1 MAGIARAK
9 MSINIGIIG
18 LAKSGRTT
26 IFNALTKGKADT
38 SGHIEKGLI
47 PHIGV
52 AKVPEPRL
60 KTLADMLH
68 PKRIVPAEATY
79 IDIAAS
85 VKSLVKD
92 KAIGGQLLAQLSNVD
107 ALINVVRAFTDETI
121 PHIEGSVDV
130 DRDIDTMNLE
140 LAFSDLALLERRL
153 ERISISLKGAKQPE
167 RQGLLREQ
175 ELLMRV
181 KAELEKDIP
190 IREIGLTNGEAK
202 IMASYQFLT
211 AKPLLTVVNI
221 GEEQLPQAASLEAE
235 LKSHYSRPKCRLI
248 TLSGKLEMELAQ
260 LDNSGADELRAEFGL
275 KESGLDRVIKLS
287 YELLGLISFFTIV
300 SDEVKA
306 WSIQNGTN
314 ALKAA
319 GKIHSDMERG
329 FIRAE
334 VISYADLMKC
344 GSVAEARRKG
354 LLRLEGKNY
363 IVQDGD
369 VITFLFNV

>member
-1 MAGIARAK
+1 LAGIAGDK

-38 SGHIEKGLI
+38 NGHIEKSLT

-52 AKVPEPRL
+52 TKVPEPRL

-153 ERISISLKGAKQPE
+153 ERIDTSLKGAKQPE

-190 IREIGLTNGEAK
+190 IREIGLTNGETK
-202 IMASYQFLT
+202 IMAGYQFLT

-221 GEEQLPQAASLEAE
+221 GEEQLPQAASLEVE

-260 LDNSGADELRAEFGL
+260 LDNSAADELRAEFGL
-275 KESGLDRVIKLS
+275 EESGLDRVIKLS

-300 SDEVKA
+300 SDEIKA
-306 WSIQNGTN
+306 WSIQSGTN

-344 GSVAEARRKG
+344 GTVAEARKKG

-369 VITFLFNV
+369 VISWLLSG